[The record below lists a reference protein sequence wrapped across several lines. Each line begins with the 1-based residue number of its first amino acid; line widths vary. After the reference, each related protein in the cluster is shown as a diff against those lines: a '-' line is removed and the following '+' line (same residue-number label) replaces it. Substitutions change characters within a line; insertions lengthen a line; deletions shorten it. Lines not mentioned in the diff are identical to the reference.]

1 MATRRRRQ
9 TKMRKMRKRTLGRKV
24 RKTRRSYRTK
34 RGGNIAID
42 FNSYMG
48 MKLPRFSGLGGY
60 DARNGNYLTGP
71 VGNTART

>member
-24 RKTRRSYRTK
+24 RKTRRSYKTK

-48 MKLPRFSGLGGY
+48 MK
-60 DARNGNYLTGP
+60 
-71 VGNTART
+71 